1 MTGHQLAFIAIAAMT
16 VTSAVLVVTL
26 PNILRAALFL
36 AFMFLGIAGLYVL
49 ANAEFLAAMQV
60 LVYVGAITVLIMFAL
75 VLTQQLMGA
84 KLTQSTNLRIVA
96 LAAPIAGLVFAFL
109 VKSFIKPFGT
119 GGAMYEAAP
128 KAADAT
134 TLQTIATMLLK
145 PYVLPFELASFI
157 LLAALIG
164 AIVIAK
170 EDRE

>member
-1 MTGHQLAFIAIAAMT
+1 MTIA
-16 VTSAVLVVTL
+16 SAVLVVTI

-36 AFMFLGIAGLYVL
+36 ALMFLGIAGLYVL
-49 ANAEFLAAMQV
+49 ANAELLAAFQV
-60 LVYVGAITVLIMFAL
+60 LIYVGAITVLIMFAL

-84 KLTQSTNLRIVA
+84 KLTQSSNVRLMA
-96 LAAPIAGLVFAFL
+96 LAAPVVGLVFAFL
-109 VKSFIKPFGT
+109 VKSFIKPFGM
-119 GGAMYEAAP
+119 GAAMYDVAP
-128 KAADAT
+128 KAADAS

-157 LLAALIG
+157 LLAALVG